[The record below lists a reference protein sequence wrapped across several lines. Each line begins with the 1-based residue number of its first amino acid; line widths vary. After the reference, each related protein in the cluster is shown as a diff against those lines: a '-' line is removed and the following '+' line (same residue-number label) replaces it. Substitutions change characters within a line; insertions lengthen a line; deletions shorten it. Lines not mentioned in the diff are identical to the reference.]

1 MCDPRFPPLPLLS
14 SISLLHMPGV
24 PGVAHT
30 PATREL
36 SQAYRFQQGV
46 TCAKGRYELRMR
58 VQCDKCSKRMR
69 RVEHLCRRVAFSS
82 GMDSKTHST
91 TCTTSNATSV
101 AHLLLLLPSPFP
113 LVVFPIPFPKAISH
127 RRTLA
132 PSLQPGT
139 LCRVARGVGLSCG
152 IRHGGGGG
160 GEVVGL
166 LVALLRHL
174 RSPPGKRLPAAL
186 SKDGSET
193 RRSFFSLC
201 GPKSADAGV

>member
-1 MCDPRFPPLPLLS
+1 
-14 SISLLHMPGV
+14 
-24 PGVAHT
+24 
-30 PATREL
+30 
-36 SQAYRFQQGV
+36 
-46 TCAKGRYELRMR
+46 MR

-82 GMDSKTHST
+82 GMDSKTPHAT

-101 AHLLLLLPSPFP
+101 AHLLLLLPLPPLPPFSY
-113 LVVFPIPFPKAISH
+113 FPIPFPKAISH

-139 LCRVARGVGLSCG
+139 LCRVARGVGLSFFTT
-152 IRHGGGGG
+152 RRGGGRG

-186 SKDGSET
+186 SKEGLQQSPRLVEASS
-193 RRSFFSLC
+193 RF
-201 GPKSADAGV
+201 ADQNQLMPGACCPIALLVLRAHCQIAGDCDP